1 MRVADKNFGKV
12 AVVLGGVIYLWQYKK
27 LYINL
32 YTFKIKL
39 SRLMKYKRGE
49 RDGYINDREWV

>member
-1 MRVADKNFGKV
+1 MV

-39 SRLMKYKRGE
+39 SRLMEYKRGE